1 MLGYEGLQN
10 ALEVKIGSW
19 HLKMLAAAE
28 VMLSNMPEVTYVV
41 MINKLFQYQQILR
54 STIMR
59 FTPN

>member
-1 MLGYEGLQN
+1 
-10 ALEVKIGSW
+10 
-19 HLKMLAAAE
+19 MLAAAE